1 MSEST
6 ARSAGDLAFRL
17 LFSFIFLALGGE
29 HIVDDTLIQRL
40 MPPWMPM
47 PGVVS
52 TGAGVVLL
60 TGGVMVAIGWRLRA
74 AAVLLG
80 AFVVAVTVAVHL
92 PAVVGLVPAPDG
104 TTEWAWTILQRSNLA
119 KNLCLLG
126 VCVQLW
132 WHVPGRFSL
141 EGWGRAVD
149 GRGGEPA

>member
-6 ARSAGDLAFRL
+6 ARSVRDLAFRL

-40 MPPWMPM
+40 MPPWMPL
-47 PGVVS
+47 PGVAS
-52 TGAGVVLL
+52 IAAGVVLL
-60 TGGVMVAIGWRLRA
+60 TGGLMVAIGWRLRA
-74 AAVLLG
+74 AALLLG
-80 AFVVAVTVAVHL
+80 AFVVTVSLVVHL

-119 KNLCLLG
+119 RNLCLLG

-132 WHVPGRFSL
+132 WHVPGRYSL
-141 EGWGRAVD
+141 EGWGRSVQVQ
-149 GRGGEPA
+149 GGELA